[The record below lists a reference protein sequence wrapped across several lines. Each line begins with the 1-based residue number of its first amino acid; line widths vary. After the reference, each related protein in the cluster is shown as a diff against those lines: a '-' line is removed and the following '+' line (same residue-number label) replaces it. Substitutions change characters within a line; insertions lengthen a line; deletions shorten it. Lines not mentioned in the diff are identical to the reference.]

1 MQRPARVPTQKPEP
15 RVPARVIIRRV
26 TLPRFE
32 VIYPTVVEARAV
44 ASVVKQKRFLALA
57 GDVDVAVGNQ
67 VVLDLAASGCAAAV
81 TLLFRVIGKRD
92 GTLLEWW
99 ARRETDTAALDLWIE
114 GLAAGAT
121 QAPDPGRPQI
131 VELCQRALKRN
142 PFDMLAVHWS
152 ADAATLATA
161 GRTLLEALDAAGA
174 EALTPKVAALLAQ
187 AQRAA
192 RDTLARM
199 SSLEGRVQA
208 RQTYVPGHQLRH
220 ARELLDTQLEVA
232 RMRGDRAELLDIQT
246 RRREIGL

>member
-99 ARRETDTAALDLWIE
+99 ARRE
-114 GLAAGAT
+114 
-121 QAPDPGRPQI
+121 
-131 VELCQRALKRN
+131 
-142 PFDMLAVHWS
+142 
-152 ADAATLATA
+152 
-161 GRTLLEALDAAGA
+161 
-174 EALTPKVAALLAQ
+174 
-187 AQRAA
+187 
-192 RDTLARM
+192 
-199 SSLEGRVQA
+199 
-208 RQTYVPGHQLRH
+208 
-220 ARELLDTQLEVA
+220 
-232 RMRGDRAELLDIQT
+232 
-246 RRREIGL
+246 